1 MIRQPIGD
9 IKNPQSKTNFHYYC
23 EYCGHTITFYAFEP
37 EKKVCNFCG
46 RMNFKNEKARFKH
59 LFFKKR
65 REIKNEESKYN
76 YC

>member
-1 MIRQPIGD
+1 MKMT
-9 IKNPQSKTNFHYYC
+9 IKEDAKLATEQSKYKKHC
-23 EYCGHTITFYAFEP
+23 EYCGHTISFYSFEP
-37 EKKVCNFCG
+37 ERKVCNFCG

-65 REIKNEESKYN
+65 KELKNEESKYN